1 MSLSGRMIGA
11 TSLAVAFAVIFGAA
25 ASYIAVDHSLRER
38 MDQQLR
44 GFANA
49 LAPLSEPPRAYDRT
63 SRVAGVLPASFARD
77 WKSMGASRFST
88 LAEAFSR
95 RLVPARRFGSPH
107 AIG

>member
-1 MSLSGRMIGA
+1 MIGA

-44 GFANA
+44 WFANA
-49 LAPLSEPPRAYDRT
+49 LAPLSEPRAYDRT